1 MITTEKII
9 PYPQR
14 LDINT
19 INQTPVPLSESDITD
34 IRTDRNVSLKLVDA
48 DGNAILLMEAITYN
62 INTDE
67 IAHNITGC
75 FIKRFEYIKELLNT
89 SYFPIIEK
97 CLNTFMTHVKYC
109 MIPMGDN
116 DFLSKYQYL
125 WAMTNDNRECV
136 IAMLYGFYEITESET
151 PSEIR
156 IYKYDL

>member
-62 INTDE
+62 INT
-67 IAHNITGC
+67 
-75 FIKRFEYIKELLNT
+75 
-89 SYFPIIEK
+89 
-97 CLNTFMTHVKYC
+97 
-109 MIPMGDN
+109 
-116 DFLSKYQYL
+116 
-125 WAMTNDNRECV
+125 
-136 IAMLYGFYEITESET
+136 
-151 PSEIR
+151 
-156 IYKYDL
+156 